1 MRESGP
7 DFLNFIK
14 NCKTENLMF
23 SRKKVQKMIQKW
35 SKSDLENVR
44 FWVTEMTPQT
54 TPKMTPWGDPKIVD
68 FWSDVADTNGT

>member
-1 MRESGP
+1 
-7 DFLNFIK
+7 
-14 NCKTENLMF
+14 MF
-23 SRKKVQKMIQKW
+23 SREKKW

-68 FWSDVADTNGT
+68 FWSDVAVMNGTQDHDIVILYPYGLELVNSLR